1 MPPEQRRLAICPN
14 CGFHIKPTLFGGSA
28 PAGKTAAAPPT
39 HTRASTE
46 PPPDPAAARAA
57 ESAARQAATDA
68 ALLKLRQAAQSAP
81 PTPEQLAELRAA
93 RQREA
98 DLRRG
103 GR

>member
-1 MPPEQRRLAICPN
+1 MTSRALAICPN
-14 CGFHIKPTLFGGSA
+14 CGFHLKPTLFGASA
-28 PAGKTAAAPPT
+28 PRQAAPGP
-39 HTRASTE
+39 SGDQ
-46 PPPDPAAARAA
+46 PPDPAAARAA